1 MKHLTDY
8 RAEFPHTRQNMVY
21 LDHAA
26 VSPMN
31 NRVKANLEAYIKQ
44 AQGEKIEN
52 WFDTMDMAE
61 AARDKFGK
69 LINAPKERIAAV
81 RNTTDGMIMLARGLK
96 WEKGDRIILH
106 KMEFPSNV
114 YPWWD
119 LQPFGVELDFLT
131 TELGVVTPEALEE
144 VVTDRTRL
152 VAVSWVQY
160 FSGYKNDIVAL
171 AEWCHARDI
180 LLAVDVMQGLG
191 ALQFDN
197 EIAKADFIATG
208 TAKWLMGPQ
217 GVGFVYLTE
226 ELQGRIHPPHLGW
239 QGRDSLMDF
248 HNYDQPLKADASRYE
263 FATPFSLGIWGVNG
277 ALDLLLEAGQPAIEN
292 RIIELTDYL
301 TKQLIT
307 RNYRIVSS
315 RSECVKSGILIA
327 SNPDP
332 ERNQQVYDYLQK
344 KDIHLSYRNGNLRI
358 SPHFYN
364 TEAELEK
371 LVEVV
376 SYL

>member
-1 MKHLTDY
+1 MNKLTDF
-8 RAEFPHTRQNMVY
+8 RSEFPHTKLNMVY

-31 NRVKANLEAYIKQ
+31 NRVKANIETYIRQ

-52 WFDTMDMAE
+52 WFDTMDMAI
-61 AARDKFGK
+61 AAREKFGK
-69 LINAPKERIAAV
+69 LIDAPLERIAAV
-81 RNTTDGMIMLARGLK
+81 RNTTDGMILLARGLD
-96 WEKGDRIILH
+96 WQPGDRIILH

-119 LQPFGVELDFLT
+119 LQPYGVELDFME
-131 TELGVVTPEALEE
+131 TEYGAVTPADLEK

-160 FSGYKNDIVAL
+160 FSGYKNNIKAL
-171 AEWCHARDI
+171 VEWCHDRGL

-191 ALQFDN
+191 ALHYDLA
-197 EIAKADFIATG
+197 EMPADFIATG
-208 TAKWLMGPQ
+208 TAKWLLGPQ

-226 ELQGRIHPPHLGW
+226 ELQEKIHPPHLGW
-239 QGRDSLMDF
+239 QGRVNLLNF
-248 HNYDQPLKADASRYE
+248 HDYGQALKADASRYE
-263 FATPFSLGIWGVNG
+263 FATPFSLGMWGVNG

-301 TKQLIT
+301 VKQLIT
-307 RNYRIVSS
+307 INYKVVTD
-315 RSECVKSGILIA
+315 RSEDAKSGIVIA
-327 SNPDP
+327 SNPDSR
-332 ERNQQVYDYLQK
+332 RNQQIFEYLSK
-344 KDIHLSYRNGNLRI
+344 KDIHISLRNGNLRI

-364 TEAELEK
+364 TEAELDR
-371 LVEVV
+371 LVEML
-376 SYL
+376 SYI